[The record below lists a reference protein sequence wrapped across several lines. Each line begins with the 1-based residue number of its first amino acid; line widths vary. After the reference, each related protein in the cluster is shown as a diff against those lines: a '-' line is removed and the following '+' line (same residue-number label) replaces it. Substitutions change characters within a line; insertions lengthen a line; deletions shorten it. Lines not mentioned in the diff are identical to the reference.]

1 MKVCFGVISLTL
13 AIQVSVRLTRPKH
26 RFNKNEGKGRYLT
39 MNEKIN
45 LNPRITSVF
54 DSKRMIRKCVL
65 NDRIKDTYITDGFMF
80 IKKGFNKSLDGKIE
94 NLTNVLDAKMKIEIE
109 DILEIDA
116 RIKHTILKSCKNTI
130 YMNSKYYVYFE
141 NLTKKGFTLKL
152 SNMDNLPILL
162 LMKNDEILIGALGL
176 RISVDFMETFEK
188 EQTLKEYKKEI
199 EGKKDNNKKIMDEIF
214 NKFTT
219 NILNEEKRIDIIK
232 ENFEKAGL
240 SKKDFYLKKDGIF
253 VNVKAGKKILNDIPL
268 FNERIAYQFTKDN
281 KLVDKIY
288 APWSDMTTN
297 EKKYLYKKVLDF
309 FF

>member
-1 MKVCFGVISLTL
+1 
-13 AIQVSVRLTRPKH
+13 
-26 RFNKNEGKGRYLT
+26 

-54 DSKRMIRKCVL
+54 DGKRMVRKCVL
-65 NDRIKDTYITDGFMF
+65 NDMVKDIYVTDGVMF
-80 IKKGFNKSLDGKIE
+80 VKKGFNKSLDGKIE
-94 NLTNVLDAKMKIEIE
+94 NLTNVLDAKMKIEVE

-130 YMNSKYYVYFE
+130 YMNSKYYIYFE
-141 NLTKKGFTLKL
+141 NLIKKGFTLKL
-152 SNMDNLPILL
+152 SNVDDLPILL

-176 RISVDFMETFEK
+176 RTSIDFMETFER

-199 EGKKDNNKKIMDEIF
+199 EDKKDSNKEIMDEIF

-240 SKKDFYLKKDGIF
+240 SKKDFNLKKDGVFTNI
-253 VNVKAGKKILNDIPL
+253 KAGEKLLKDIPL

-281 KLVDKIY
+281 SLVDKIY
-288 APWSDMTTN
+288 APWSDMTTS